1 MHSHQTTYPRK
12 FNRHAQSSDV
22 ILEVQ
27 DMIQHASKIS
37 GDVTLC
43 EIHNGLHDL
52 VLSEKA
58 VREQVYQQLFEW
70 LQTKG
75 L

>member
-1 MHSHQTTYPRK
+1 
-12 FNRHAQSSDV
+12 V